1 MNNNA
6 KPVTD
11 AHPGAN
17 SYPAPAQD
25 AADGEAAL
33 AELAKVI
40 FACGKRGTTPVIVC
54 ARSIILMDEF
64 YLALCRAVHSRSGCS
79 IRLDILPGH
88 RLSGM
93 LGIIRRRSHVQRLN
107 KKLLGT
113 ATAGSTLALSRTN
126 HPTSEIVIGLAGP
139 KDELP
144 SYAKSIELAA

>member
-1 MNNNA
+1 MNNTTQLENVENA
-6 KPVTD
+6 
-11 AHPGAN
+11 
-17 SYPAPAQD
+17 S
-25 AADGEAAL
+25 ADTAL

-40 FACGKRGTTPVIVC
+40 FTCGKRGTTPVIVC
-54 ARSIILMDEF
+54 GHSIVLKDEF
-64 YLALCRAVHSRSGCS
+64 YLALCRAVREKSGCS
-79 IRLDILPGH
+79 VRLDILPGH

-93 LGIIRRRSHVQRLN
+93 LGVIRRRSHVQRLN